1 MSTPLADA
9 LDRLPG
15 LRLAVVG
22 DLMLDRFIFGQ
33 VGRISPEAP
42 VPVVHVRDEEA
53 RLGGAGNVARNAAT
67 LGLGKVDLV
76 SCIGLGEQGDELLSL
91 LSDLGISTDR
101 VLRSKERLTTVK
113 TRILGGGQQVVRID
127 RESTE
132 PMRESLQRELVDVV
146 EALDSDVIVVSDYA
160 KGVISEPLME
170 VLRRKQASG
179 TPVICDP
186 KQGDFSLYRQ
196 TACITPNCREAGS
209 AEHSLIDDD
218 ASAER
223 VAQRLR
229 ERLQTQ
235 MVLLTRGEQG
245 MTLLTSDA
253 DAVHLSTE
261 ATEVYDVT
269 GAGDTVIAT
278 FSALIGAGATPA
290 VAARAA
296 NTAAGVV
303 IRELGTAAI
312 RADALRQAAGAG
324 GA

>member
-33 VGRISPEAP
+33 IDRISPEAP

-67 LGLGKVDLV
+67 LGLGRVDLV
-76 SCIGLGEQGDELLSL
+76 SCIGRGEQGDELLSL

-132 PMRESLQRELVDVV
+132 PMQEALQRELIGVVD
-146 EALDSDVIVVSDYA
+146 ALETDVIVVSDYA

-170 VLRRKQASG
+170 VLRRKQESG

-196 TACITPNCREAGS
+196 TACITPNSREAGS
-209 AEHSLIDDD
+209 AEHSAIDDD

-229 ERLQTQ
+229 ERLQMQ

-278 FSALIGAGATPA
+278 FSALIGAGAAPA

-296 NTAAGVV
+296 NVAAGVV
-303 IRELGTAAI
+303 IRELGTASI
-312 RADALRQAAGAG
+312 GGDALRRAAGAG